1 MKFQAALSTTASC
14 LALAAACE
22 ASLVI
27 PRDASL
33 NTEAA
38 IALAALQ
45 HRALPN
51 APNGYTPEAGE
62 CPPNR
67 PTIRSASSLSP
78 NETAWLELRRN
89 STIDSMRDFLGRVNI
104 TDFDAETYITNNAQN
119 ASALPNIGIAVSGGG
134 YRAMLNGGGAFQAFD
149 IREEN
154 STAPGHLGGLLQSAT
169 YWAGLSG
176 GSWLT
181 GSIYVNNFTTI
192 TSLLNND
199 VSSAWHLG
207 NSIIEGPAT
216 GGIQLLDT
224 SQYYYELYD
233 SVEGKSDAGFDTSI
247 TDYWGRALS
256 FQLINATDGGPG
268 YTWSSIA
275 LLENFSNGS
284 IPMPI
289 LVSDARAPGEVL
301 VPQNTTVY
309 EFNPWELGTFDPT
322 TYGFVPLEYLGSN
335 FSGGVLP
342 DSEQCVRGFDNAG
355 FVMGTSSSLFNQI
368 MLEINSTSI
377 PGVFKDA
384 LNKVLGD
391 VGQGNDDIAEYYPN
405 PFYGYHNS
413 TSLTYNSTSLTL
425 VDGGEDLQNIPLH
438 PLIQPARQVDVIF
451 AVDSSADTENNWP
464 NGTSLVATY
473 ERSLNTSGIENGS
486 AFPAIPDQNTFV
498 NLGLNTRPTFFGCN
512 TSNMTGP
519 SPLIVYIPNSPYVYL
534 SNVSTFDLSY
544 NDSERNAIVE
554 NGYAVATMANG
565 TTDSQWPTCV
575 GCAILSRSLERTGTT
590 VPEVCT
596 QCFSRYCWDGTVNST
611 TPAPYEPN
619 VSLTAAKMAS
629 AGERRSLPGG
639 FMLLS
644 LVAAAA
650 PFIV

>member
-1 MKFQAALSTTASC
+1 MSC
-14 LALAAACE
+14 QTDWYS